1 MPRITFPTAFGR
13 CALAWGDAGVTGF
26 ELPEAEVRADDLA
39 APPDWIAT
47 LVHRVQRHLAGEW
60 QPFPDCTH
68 RIAGRSSRRSTPASI
83 TCWRHAA

>member
-39 APPDWIAT
+39 APPEWIAT
-47 LVHRVQRHLAGEW
+47 LVHRVQRS
-60 QPFPDCTH
+60 P
-68 RIAGRSSRRSTPASI
+68 
-83 TCWRHAA
+83 